1 MWPRMMA
8 TEYKYSV
15 LWFIQKCYVYFA
27 EPPSELRVVNITHR
41 AVQLEWLPGF
51 HGGMEQYFRLR
62 YKQTTSHETSSSDD
76 LFRFWDVYPA
86 NANSAVIS
94 DLDPGMEYEI
104 DVMSMNDLGESNFTT
119 DPVIVR
125 TSSEWKL
132 IIMSRIYHIRKYA
145 RGPARRPDDDGP
157 PHSRGRGHI
166 RGLW

>member
-1 MWPRMMA
+1 M
-8 TEYKYSV
+8 
-15 LWFIQKCYVYFA
+15 
-27 EPPSELRVVNITHR
+27 VNITHR

-62 YKQTTSHETSSSDD
+62 YKETTTTHETSDM
-76 LFRFWDVYPA
+76 FRFWDVYPS

-125 TSSEWKL
+125 TSSE
-132 IIMSRIYHIRKYA
+132 
-145 RGPARRPDDDGP
+145 
-157 PHSRGRGHI
+157 
-166 RGLW
+166 